1 MTDTSYTSVA
11 PSGFSPERSVRI
23 RSGVERTWPTQP
35 IVAIF
40 TEQQDAQFEVR
51 RSGRHRKSRW
61 PSGKIKMPKRV
72 GHRWSTVPRRSHWLD
87 PHDFV
92 SGVNPMRTTRNAEPS
107 HPVYCDSWYPQME
120 DEAFHTR
127 RYLHEEIGWRAHED
141 KSLSDLFEQEEL
153 DSSNEHHRQRSRVDN
168 YNRKHKLSRQQWVNK
183 KKNVWVN
190 TKASKK
196 RRK

>member
-1 MTDTSYTSVA
+1 MTDAPVA
-11 PSGFSPERSVRI
+11 PSGFSPERSARI

-40 TEQQDAQFEVR
+40 TEQQDAQFEAR
-51 RSGRHRKSRW
+51 RSGRHCKSRW

-72 GHRWSTVPRRSHWLD
+72 GHRWSTLPWQPRSHWLD
-87 PHDFV
+87 P
-92 SGVNPMRTTRNAEPS
+92 
-107 HPVYCDSWYPQME
+107 VYRDSSSDWE
-120 DEAFHTR
+120 DEDFDTR
-127 RYLHEEIGWRAHED
+127 RYWLEEEHRRRAHED

-168 YNRKHKLSRQQWVNK
+168 YIRKHKLSTQQWVNK
-183 KKNVWVN
+183 KTDVLVN

>member
-1 MTDTSYTSVA
+1 MTDASVA
-11 PSGFSPERSVRI
+11 PSGFSPERSARI

-40 TEQQDAQFEVR
+40 MEQQDAQFEAR
-51 RSGRHRKSRW
+51 RSGRHCKSRW

-72 GHRWSTVPRRSHWLD
+72 GHRWSTLPWQPRSHWLD
-87 PHDFV
+87 P
-92 SGVNPMRTTRNAEPS
+92 
-107 HPVYCDSWYPQME
+107 VYRDSWYPQME
-120 DEAFHTR
+120 DEDFHTR

-153 DSSNEHHRQRSRVDN
+153 DSSNEHHRQRSRVDK
-168 YNRKHKLSRQQWVNK
+168 YIRKHKLSRQQWVNK
-183 KKNVWVN
+183 RKDVWVN